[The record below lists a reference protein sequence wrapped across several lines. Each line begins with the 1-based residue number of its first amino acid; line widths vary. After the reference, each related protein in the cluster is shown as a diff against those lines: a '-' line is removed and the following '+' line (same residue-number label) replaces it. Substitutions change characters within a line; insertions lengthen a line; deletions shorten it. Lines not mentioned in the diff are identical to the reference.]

1 MKVLRWLSKTVLTMA
16 FVCLLTVMTTLYVMK
31 SYTEQ
36 VLGQIGIQF
45 ENGQLILPQWL
56 TPIAGQGNSITINEG
71 SSEGSSDG
79 SSEPDDAQEPIE
91 TFPKDQA
98 IEVWKQ
104 ESEHVIVPVEAFEEM
119 KDQLSSDAK
128 AEIFSMII
136 GNVPFEEMQ
145 HLSEMM
151 EDGITLDELQ
161 VIEQMMST
169 HLSEADYD
177 KLMTLI
183 NF

>member
-16 FVCLLTVMTTLYVMK
+16 CVCLLTVMTTLYVMK

-36 VLGQIGIQF
+36 VLGEIGIYF
-45 ENGQLILPQWL
+45 ENGQVSLPQWL
-56 TPIAGQGNSITINEG
+56 SPIAGQGNNINESYEHPSDDG
-71 SSEGSSDG
+71 ASEHIPQG
-79 SSEPDDAQEPIE
+79 
-91 TFPKDQA
+91 QA
-98 IEVWKQ
+98 LEVWQ
-104 ESEHVIVPVEAFEEM
+104 QDSQDVIVPVEAFEQM
-119 KDQLSSDAK
+119 KDQLSSEAK
-128 AEIFSMII
+128 AEIFSIVI

-145 HLSEMM
+145 LLSEMM
-151 EDGITLDELQ
+151 EDGITLEELEH
-161 VIEQMMST
+161 IEHMMSS